1 MRPRHDTRGHRAW
14 LALQRTLTTGGWP
27 ARLAYALGAQRHL
40 DWARYRVEP
49 GKTQLDPPSLRI
61 AFASDFHAGPSTHP
75 ALLLRARD
83 ALAAARPDL
92 LLLGGDFVC
101 LDAADIQPLAR
112 LLGSIPAPLGRF
124 AVLGNHD
131 YWSGGERVVA
141 ALEDAGVQV
150 LINRTVTLPAPF
162 DRLGIVGLDDPIAGL
177 PDISCALR
185 GAPAHRLVLMHAPDG
200 LMLLGDT
207 PFDLAFAGHTH
218 GGQVA
223 LPGGVP
229 ILVPPGQLNRKY
241 AWGRYGVGGS
251 RELIVSRGVGCSTLP
266 IRLGCPPELV
276 LVDYAARSAGPRA
289 GARADRPLCAT
300 SLA

>member
-1 MRPRHDTRGHRAW
+1 MSTLPHGPMHHAW
-14 LALQRTLTTGGWP
+14 LGVQRALTAGGWP
-27 ARLAYALGAQRHL
+27 ARVAYALGAQRRIE
-40 DWARYRVEP
+40 WARHRVAREAP
-49 GKTQLDPPSLRI
+49 GADFPALRV

-75 ALLLRARD
+75 RLLEHARD
-83 ALAAARPDL
+83 ALAASRPDL

-141 ALEDAGVQV
+141 ALEDAGIRV
-150 LINRTVTLPAPF
+150 LVNRSVRLPAPF
-162 DRLGIVGLDDPIAGL
+162 DGLGVVGLDDPIAGL
-177 PDISCALR
+177 PDLSYALR
-185 GAPAHRLVLMHAPDG
+185 GAPERRLVLMHAPDG
-200 LMLLGDT
+200 MTLLGDT
-207 PFDLAFAGHTH
+207 PFDVAFAGHTH

-223 LPGGVP
+223 LPGGIP
-229 ILVPPGQLNRKY
+229 ILVPPGRLNRQY
-241 AWGRYGVGGS
+241 AWGRYDVGGE

-276 LVDYAARSAGPRA
+276 QVDYLPAGRLTPVPPIEHALPAGAAR
-289 GARADRPLCAT
+289 
-300 SLA
+300 